1 MFKTLKK
8 IFLENFLIKFFSLVF
23 AVALWLHVVARGTSE
38 VNFVVPLE
46 LRDIPQN
53 LMVVGQVPGYV
64 DVRLQGQEGLVKRL
78 SVREITAFISLADAK
93 AGEFAFNLS
102 PSNVILPGTLK
113 VAGISP
119 AEVKLRLEKVL
130 RKELAV
136 KPAVTGRPAPG
147 YRVESVEVFPRT
159 VTAQGPE
166 SSLRK
171 VNGALTASVSVDGA
185 TGSFD
190 KLARVEPPAEYGVKL
205 EEYSVRITV
214 TLSKTR
220 KQARAQ

>member
-1 MFKTLKK
+1 MFKTLKT
-8 IFLENFLIKFFSLVF
+8 IILENFLIKFFSLVF
-23 AVALWLHVVARGTSE
+23 AVALWFHVVARGTSE

-53 LMVVGQVPGYV
+53 LMVVGHVPGYV
-64 DVRLQGQEGLVKRL
+64 DVRLQGQEGMVKRL
-78 SVREITAFISLADAK
+78 SVREITAFVSLADAK

-102 PSNVILPGTLK
+102 PSNVTVPGNIK
-113 VAGISP
+113 VAGITP

-130 RKELAV
+130 RRELAV
-136 KPAVTGRPAPG
+136 KPEVTGRPAHG
-147 YRVESVEVFPRT
+147 YRVQDVDVFPRT

-171 VNGALTASVSVDGA
+171 VTEALTASVNVDGA

-205 EEYSVRITV
+205 DESSVRITV

-220 KQARAQ
+220 KQAREQ

>member
-1 MFKTLKK
+1 MSKTLKK
-8 IFLENFLIKFFSLVF
+8 IFFENFLIKFFSLVF

-78 SVREITAFISLADAK
+78 SVRDITAFVSLAGAK
-93 AGEFAFNLS
+93 SGELAFNLS
-102 PSNVILPGTLK
+102 PSNVTVPGTIK

-119 AEVKLRLEKVL
+119 AEVKLRLEKTL
-130 RKELAV
+130 RRELAV
-136 KPAVTGRPAPG
+136 KAEVTGRPAPG
-147 YRVESVEVFPRT
+147 YRVESVDIFPRT

-171 VNGALTASVSVDGA
+171 ITEALTASASVDGA
-185 TGSFD
+185 AGSFD
-190 KLARVEPPAEYGVKL
+190 KLVRVEPPAEYGVKL
-205 EEYSVRITV
+205 DESSVRITV

-220 KQARAQ
+220 KQSRGQ